1 MTSSSRGWQ
10 SIKGNKMNTLNTIF
24 IDEMR
29 GQTDFG
35 DYTGA
40 WGTLAFVLNNEE
52 GISTIDLIEE
62 TYASLG
68 YVYYGMLGA
77 FSRCKD
83 ELLAQADMEYS
94 NSQDIRDSLYFD
106 GIFLAH
112 QVKQRPFKR

>member
-1 MTSSSRGWQ
+1 MALT
-10 SIKGNKMNTLNTIF
+10 KGNKMNTLNTIF

-83 ELLAQADMEYS
+83 ELLAQADREHS

>member
-1 MTSSSRGWQ
+1 
-10 SIKGNKMNTLNTIF
+10 MNTLNTIF

-29 GQTDFG
+29 EQTDFG

-52 GISTIDLIEE
+52 GISTIDRIEK
-62 TYASLG
+62 THSSLG
-68 YVYYGMLGA
+68 YVYYDMLGA
-77 FSRCKD
+77 LSRCQDK
-83 ELLAQADMEYS
+83 LLAQAAREYS

-112 QVKQRPFKR
+112 QLKQRPFKGA

>member
-1 MTSSSRGWQ
+1 
-10 SIKGNKMNTLNTIF
+10 MNTLNTIF

-29 GQTDFG
+29 EQTDFG

-40 WGTLAFVLNNEE
+40 WGTLAFALNNEE
-52 GISTIDLIEE
+52 CIATIDRIEE

-77 FSRCKD
+77 FYRCKD
-83 ELLAQADMEYS
+83 KLLAQADREYS

-112 QVKQRPFKR
+112 QVKDRPFKR

>member
-1 MTSSSRGWQ
+1 MALT
-10 SIKGNKMNTLNTIF
+10 KGNKMNTLNTIF

-83 ELLAQADMEYS
+83 ELLAQADMDYS